1 MDLTVTITYS
11 AVVNRCKML
20 AAYEGRDRHDAAGA
34 DLYDKINITAQDE
47 PLISDYLSRS
57 LVAVRE
63 RLADMITAISS
74 TGLEPTS
81 ETWTLRTTQRRYDSK
96 GYTALGKHIDEA
108 LSASVMTAWLSYNGL
123 EERSTFY
130 QTVFENEMKLISDN
144 LHTKAAPTRPTT

>member
-11 AVVNRCKML
+11 DVISQCGKL
-20 AAYEGRDRHDAAGA
+20 SAYEGRDRHDAAGA
-34 DLYDKINITAQDE
+34 DLYEKINITAQDE
-47 PLISDYLSRS
+47 PLVSDYLSRS

-63 RLADMITAISS
+63 RIEDMITVISS
-74 TGLEPTS
+74 SSTA

-96 GYTALGKHIDEA
+96 GYNGLGKQIGEA
-108 LSASVMTAWLSYNGL
+108 LAASVMTAWLSYNGL
-123 EERSTFY
+123 EERARFY